1 MHRNTDFLILEVGKG
16 KNGNRSG
23 QKFGEAVK
31 AQKLRIGRK
40 DKTIWI
46 TQNVRSVRPKIR
58 GRNIHSEILD
68 VGRVG
73 LVKILEWKQPK
84 NFWSEKVEGV
94 ELEI

>member
-1 MHRNTDFLILEVGKG
+1 M
-16 KNGNRSG
+16 
-23 QKFGEAVK
+23 
-31 AQKLRIGRK
+31 
-40 DKTIWI
+40 
-46 TQNVRSVRPKIR
+46 
-58 GRNIHSEILD
+58 LD